1 MTTTQVPETAA
12 PSTVGFTAATSPVET
27 TAPTTPVRDP
37 ARVAEPTVAVH
48 GVSKWFG
55 TKVAVSD
62 VTCSFGPGITGV
74 LGPNGAGKTTLL
86 RMITGLLC
94 PSEGTVSVFGK
105 DPRKDTSVYRRIGF
119 VPEDDAVYGHLSTR
133 QLVRYAA
140 QLSRCDASDR
150 AINAA
155 IARVNM
161 QDAADRP
168 IAEYSKGMRQRAKV
182 AAALVNDPD
191 FLVLDEPLN
200 GADPTQRAVL
210 IGIFHELADAGRT
223 IIVSSHVLAEVERLT
238 DRVITILDGKVAAAG
253 HIRAIRAAMS
263 HIPHKVRID
272 ADDPRIIAKA
282 LLDVPAVL
290 GIHFVDG
297 GLEVETS
304 NLAALGTALPAI
316 SIERSVRVTRF
327 EPVDVSLE
335 SVFRHLLS
343 IRR

>member
-1 MTTTQVPETAA
+1 MATSTPPAPPLPSAA
-12 PSTVGFTAATSPVET
+12 AGDPRAAAAATVS
-27 TAPTTPVRDP
+27 
-37 ARVAEPTVAVH
+37 VH

-62 VTCSFGPGITGV
+62 LTCSFGPGITGL

-86 RMITGLLC
+86 RMISGLLH
-94 PSEGTVSVFGK
+94 PSEGRVSVFGS
-105 DPRKDTSVYRRIGF
+105 DPRQAPAIYRRIGF
-119 VPEDDAVYGHLSTR
+119 VPEEDGVYGHLSAR

-140 QLSRCDASDR
+140 ELSRGDASPAAVDG
-150 AINAA
+150 A

-161 QDAADRP
+161 LDAADRP
-168 IAEYSKGMRQRAKV
+168 IAQYSKGMRQRAKV

-191 FLVLDEPLN
+191 LLVLDEPLN

-210 IGIFHELADAGRT
+210 IGLFHELAAAGRT
-223 IIVSSHVLAEVERLT
+223 IIISSHVLSEVERMT
-238 DRVITILDGKVAAAG
+238 DRVIAILDGKLAAAG
-253 HIRAIRAAMS
+253 GIRAIRAAMT

-272 ADDPRIIAKA
+272 TSDPRTLARA
-282 LLDVPAVL
+282 LVELPAVV
-290 GIHFVDG
+290 GVHFSDG

-304 NLAALGTALPAI
+304 NLASLGTALPRL
-316 SIERSVRVTRF
+316 SIQHAVRVTRF
-327 EPVDVSLE
+327 EPVDASLE

>member
-1 MTTTQVPETAA
+1 MATTLPAA
-12 PSTVGFTAATSPVET
+12 PAGVGA
-27 TAPTTPVRDP
+27 VRDP
-37 ARVAEPTVAVH
+37 ARAAEPTVTVQ

-62 VTCSFGPGITGV
+62 VSCSFGPGITGL

-86 RMITGLLC
+86 RMITGLLR
-94 PSEGTVSVFGK
+94 PSEGSVAVFGT
-105 DPRKDTSVYRRIGF
+105 DPRADPAVYGRVGF

-140 QLSRCDASDR
+140 ELSRCDASAAAVD
-150 AINAA
+150 AA
-155 IARVNM
+155 IAKVNM
-161 QDAADRP
+161 LDAADRP
-168 IAEYSKGMRQRAKV
+168 IAQYSKGMRQRAKV

-191 FLVLDEPLN
+191 LLVLDEPLN

-210 IGIFHELADAGRT
+210 IGIFHELAAAGRT
-223 IIVSSHVLAEVERLT
+223 IIVSSHVLAEVERMT
-238 DRVITILDGKVAAAG
+238 DRVLAILDGKLAAAG
-253 HIRAIRAAMS
+253 GIRAIRAAMT

-272 ADDPRIIAKA
+272 ADDPRILAKA

-290 GIHFVDG
+290 GVHFDDG

-304 NLAALGTALPAI
+304 NLAALGTALPGL

-327 EPVDVSLE
+327 EPVDASLE

>member
-1 MTTTQVPETAA
+1 MATTEIRTPAETSVQA
-12 PSTVGFTAATSPVET
+12 
-27 TAPTTPVRDP
+27 RDP
-37 ARVAEPTVAVH
+37 AHAARPTVEVR

-62 VTCSFGPGITGV
+62 VTCSFGPGITGL

-86 RMITGLLC
+86 RTLTGLLR
-94 PSEGTVSVFGK
+94 PSEGSVALFGS
-105 DPRKDTSVYRRIGF
+105 DPRRDASVYRRVGF

-140 QLSRCDASDR
+140 ELSRHDASPAVVD
-150 AINAA
+150 AA

-161 QDAADRP
+161 LDAADRP

-191 FLVLDEPLN
+191 LLVLDEPLN

-210 IGIFHELADAGRT
+210 IAIFHEMAAAGRT
-223 IIVSSHVLAEVERLT
+223 IIVSSHVLAEVERMT
-238 DRVITILDGKVAAAG
+238 DRVIAILDGKLAAAG
-253 HIRAIRAAMS
+253 HIRAIRAAMT
-263 HIPHKVRID
+263 HIPHRVRID
-272 ADDPRIIAKA
+272 TDDPRRLGSA
-282 LLDVPAVL
+282 LVDVPAVV
-290 GIHFVDG
+290 GFHFADG

-304 NLAALGTALPAI
+304 SLAELGRAI
-316 SIERSVRVTRF
+316 PRITIERNVKVTRF
-327 EPVDVSLE
+327 EPVDASLE
-335 SVFRHLLS
+335 SVFRHLLN

>member
-1 MTTTQVPETAA
+1 M
-12 PSTVGFTAATSPVET
+12 AATEMPVPV
-27 TAPTTPVRDP
+27 APARDP
-37 ARVAEPTVAVH
+37 ARAEHPTVLVQ

-62 VTCSFGPGITGV
+62 VSCSFGPGITGL

-86 RMITGLLC
+86 RMITGLLL
-94 PSEGTVSVFGK
+94 PSEGSVSVFGT
-105 DPRKDTSVYRRIGF
+105 DPRKDPAVYRRVGF
-119 VPEDDAVYGHLSTR
+119 VPEEDAVYGHLSTR

-140 QLSRCDASDR
+140 ELSRGDASPR
-150 AINAA
+150 AVNAA

-161 QDAADRP
+161 LDAADRP

-182 AAALVNDPD
+182 AAALVSEPD
-191 FLVLDEPLN
+191 LLVLDEPLN
-200 GADPTQRAVL
+200 GADPMQRAVL
-210 IGIFHELADAGRT
+210 IELFHELAAAGRT
-223 IIVSSHVLAEVERLT
+223 IIVSSHVLAEVERMT
-238 DRVITILDGKVAAAG
+238 DRVLAILDGKLAAAG
-253 HIRAIRAAMS
+253 GIRAIRAAMT

-272 ADDPRIIAKA
+272 ADEPRILGQA
-282 LLDVPAVL
+282 LLDLPVVV
-290 GIHFVDG
+290 GVHVDDG

-304 NLAALGTALPAI
+304 NLAALGTALPAL

-327 EPVDVSLE
+327 EPVDASLE